1 MFNFQTAQDLDIS
14 MAMRALDRIR
24 FTADFLEALKN
35 DVGIDDFKE
44 EDYEGDAC
52 YIFQIKACARA
63 LELFGKPNEN
73 CWLVRIVPCKEE
85 LSFYGMAVTRETAV
99 KRFIENGLRC
109 DFERFFKKSHKFHF
123 NEFTDGKTAGETIAR
138 GVNNVFNFME
148 ICEKIQQKCWKMTE
162 IEFEKLFFN
171 KTDLI

>member
-44 EDYEGDAC
+44 GETDHNAC
-52 YIFQIKACARA
+52 YYFQIKACARA
-63 LELFGKPNEN
+63 LELFGEPNAN
-73 CWLVRIVPCKEE
+73 CWLARIVPVREE
-85 LSFYGMAVTRETAV
+85 ISFYGMAVTRETAI
-99 KRFIENGLRC
+99 KRFIANGLKY
-109 DFERFFKKSHKFHF
+109 DYKNFFKESHRFHF

-138 GVNNVFNFME
+138 GINNVFNFME